1 MDKKKIVLTV
11 ITVILLVVVFF
22 LAYLLFQK
30 YVLKINFEKEVLP
43 FAEKNQEEVYKI
55 NKITF
60 FSGCDAKNKNVA
72 ASNFTIENL
81 YQYTDIALFL
91 TSNTGE
97 DITLENALKK
107 VSISNISFTKTPT
120 LGTPRFVF

>member
-11 ITVILLVVVFF
+11 ITVILLLVVFF
-22 LAYLLFQK
+22 LAYLLFQN

>member
-1 MDKKKIVLTV
+1 MDKKKIILTV
-11 ITVILLVVVFF
+11 ITVLLLILVLF

-30 YVLKINFEKEVLP
+30 YVLKTNFENSILP
-43 FAEKNQEEVYKI
+43 FANNNQEEVYKI

-60 FSGCDAKNKNVA
+60 FSNCDAKNKNIA
-72 ASNFTIENL
+72 SSNFTIENL

-91 TSNTGE
+91 NSTNT

-107 VSISNISFTKTPT
+107 VSISNIKFTKTPT
-120 LGTPRFVF
+120 LGTPRVIF

>member
-1 MDKKKIVLTV
+1 MDKKKIVLTI

-30 YVLKINFEKEVLP
+30 YVLKINFESSILP

-91 TSNTGE
+91 NNPNSE

-107 VSISNISFTKTPT
+107 VSISNIQFSKTPA
-120 LGTPRFVF
+120 LGTPRSIF